1 MGIAVK
7 LLISCYTTINQSI
20 NQSLLKLWM
29 VIHTRQYFLIT
40 YISQE
45 NWFNLIY
52 SIFQDKSL
60 PQGDKTV
67 IVMDYLQL
75 ESHDWSLVYS
85 LSCLP
90 FHLLSFVVSCVF
102 NIQQGMYIYDYYKS
116 SQYIKLYLCQCQ
128 HLYTHYSL
136 NQQRG

>member
-1 MGIAVK
+1 MSIAVK
-7 LLISCYTTINQSI
+7 LLTSCYTTINQS
-20 NQSLLKLWM
+20 LLKIWM
-29 VIHTRQYFLIT
+29 VIHTRKYFIIT

-52 SIFQDKSL
+52 YIFQDKSL

-67 IVMDYLQL
+67 LVMAYLQL
-75 ESHDWSLVYS
+75 ESQDWSLVYS

-102 NIQQGMYIYDYYKS
+102 SIEQGMYIYGYYKS
-116 SQYIKLYLCQCQ
+116 SQNIKLYLCQCQ
-128 HLYTHYSL
+128 HLYKHYSL
-136 NQQRG
+136 NQQRC

>member
-1 MGIAVK
+1 MSIAVK
-7 LLISCYTTINQSI
+7 LPTSCYTTINQS
-20 NQSLLKLWM
+20 LLKHWM
-29 VIHTRQYFLIT
+29 VIHTRQYFIIT

-60 PQGDKTV
+60 PQTV
-67 IVMDYLQL
+67 KKVMDYLQL

-102 NIQQGMYIYDYYKS
+102 NIEQGMYIYGYYKS
-116 SQYIKLYLCQCQ
+116 SQNIKLYICQCQ
-128 HLYTHYSL
+128 HLHKHYSL
-136 NQQRG
+136 NQQRC

>member
-1 MGIAVK
+1 MSIAVK
-7 LLISCYTTINQSI
+7 LLTSCYTTINQS
-20 NQSLLKLWM
+20 LLKNWM
-29 VIHTRQYFLIT
+29 VIHTRQYFIIT

-60 PQGDKTV
+60 PQAVKT
-67 IVMDYLQL
+67 VMDYLQL
-75 ESHDWSLVYS
+75 ESQDWSLVYF

-102 NIQQGMYIYDYYKS
+102 
-116 SQYIKLYLCQCQ
+116 LYSKACTFTIITKVAKTSNCIFVNVN
-128 HLYTHYSL
+128 TFIIIIV
-136 NQQRG
+136 